1 MENLKETIIAFKKLS
16 QVVKGLYSNNII
28 ELCNKDYNMERANII
43 SKLNKDVDLS
53 IIKEVEKKYGNLSH
67 RINTDAIK
75 ESKVSNTDR
84 RYLRVMIH
92 YPHR

>member
-16 QVVKGLYSNNII
+16 QDGKGLYSNNII

-53 IIKEVEKKYGNLSH
+53 IIKEVENKYGNLSR

-75 ESKVSNTDR
+75 ESQVSNTDR

>member
-16 QVVKGLYSNNII
+16 QDGKGLYSNNII

-53 IIKEVEKKYGNLSH
+53 IIK
-67 RINTDAIK
+67 
-75 ESKVSNTDR
+75 
-84 RYLRVMIH
+84 
-92 YPHR
+92 

>member
-16 QVVKGLYSNNII
+16 QDGKGLYSNNII

-67 RINTDAIK
+67 HINTDAIK

>member
-16 QVVKGLYSNNII
+16 QVGKGLYSNNII

-53 IIKEVEKKYGNLSH
+53 IVKEVEKKYGNLSH
-67 RINTDAIK
+67 RINTDAIN
-75 ESKVSNTDR
+75 ESMVSNTDR

>member
-1 MENLKETIIAFKKLS
+1 MENLKENIIAFKKLS
-16 QVVKGLYSNNII
+16 QDGKGLYSNNII

-75 ESKVSNTDR
+75 ESKVSNADR

>member
-16 QVVKGLYSNNII
+16 LDGKGLYSNNII
-28 ELCNKDYNMERANII
+28 ELCNKDYNIERANII

-53 IIKEVEKKYGNLSH
+53 IIKEVENKYGNLSH
-67 RINTDAIK
+67 GINKDDIK